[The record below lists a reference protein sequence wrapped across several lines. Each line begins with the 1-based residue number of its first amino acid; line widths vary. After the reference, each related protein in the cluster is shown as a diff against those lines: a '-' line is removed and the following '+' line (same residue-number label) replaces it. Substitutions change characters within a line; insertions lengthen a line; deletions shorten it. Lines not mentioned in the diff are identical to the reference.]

1 MLPDRLTAY
10 LRRPLVVEQR
20 GRGLV
25 VLILVM
31 VWRKEPGRRGGILG
45 LSLVSSGLVKTISWT
60 AGLFRMRYELVAN
73 GL

>member
-1 MLPDRLTAY
+1 MLTDRLTAY

-45 LSLVSSGLVKTISWT
+45 LSLV
-60 AGLFRMRYELVAN
+60 FRFGEDNIVDCWAVSNEIRT
-73 GL
+73 GG